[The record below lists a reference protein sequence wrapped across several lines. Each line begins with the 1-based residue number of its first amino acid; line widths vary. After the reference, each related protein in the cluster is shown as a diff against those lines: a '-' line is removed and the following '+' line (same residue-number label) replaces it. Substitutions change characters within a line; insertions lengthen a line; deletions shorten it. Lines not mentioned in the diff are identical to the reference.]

1 MSDRAFEPGGL
12 ISHASV
18 PGAPPSAGPLAILE
32 RIRRPREVARPGE
45 RCELCATDIADIHSH
60 VVNLDSRGLLCVCRA
75 CYLLFTQR
83 GAAGGRY
90 QAVPER
96 VLRVVDFSLGA
107 SEWEAL
113 QIPVAVAFF
122 FYNSDLER
130 IAAFYPSPAGATE
143 CLLPLGAWEG
153 VVAGNRALASIE
165 PDVEA
170 VLIRVGKETSECY
183 LVPID
188 ACYELVGLLR
198 RLWRGFDGGREVHE
212 ALAGFFDRISRRA
225 RPARSQA
232 GSVEAALLQ
241 PAPVTAEDTG
251 A

>member
-1 MSDRAFEPGGL
+1 VSDRALEHGEL
-12 ISHASV
+12 IPDTSA
-18 PGAPPSAGPLAILE
+18 GAPPSAGPLAILE
-32 RIRRPREVARPGE
+32 RIRRPRPLARPGE
-45 RCELCATDIADIHSH
+45 RCELCAADISDAHSH

-90 QAVPER
+90 QAVPDR
-96 VLRVVDFSLGA
+96 VLCVADFSLTA

-153 VVAGNRALASIE
+153 VVAANRALASIE

-170 VLIRVGKETSECY
+170 VLIRLGNETSECY

-198 RLWRGFDGGREVHE
+198 QLWRGFDGGREVHD
-212 ALAGFFDRISRRA
+212 ALAGFFDKISGRA

-232 GSVEAALLQ
+232 GSVRAAVP
-241 PAPVTAEDTG
+241 PAPVTVEDTG

>member
-1 MSDRAFEPGGL
+1 M
-12 ISHASV
+12 
-18 PGAPPSAGPLAILE
+18 
-32 RIRRPREVARPGE
+32 
-45 RCELCATDIADIHSH
+45 
-60 VVNLDSRGLLCVCRA
+60 
-75 CYLLFTQR
+75 
-83 GAAGGRY
+83 
-90 QAVPER
+90 PER
-96 VLRVVDFSLGA
+96 VLCVADFSLTA

-170 VLIRVGKETSECY
+170 VLIRVGNETSECY

-198 RLWRGFDGGREVHE
+198 QLWRGFDGGREVHE

-232 GSVEAALLQ
+232 GSVQAAVP

>member
-1 MSDRAFEPGGL
+1 VNDAAFGPQPL
-12 ISHASV
+12 PPDASWS
-18 PGAPPSAGPLAILE
+18 GAPPSAGPLAILE
-32 RIRRPREVARPGE
+32 RIRRPAQTARPGE
-45 RCELCATDIADIHSH
+45 RCELCATDIADAHSH

-90 QAVPER
+90 QAVPDR
-96 VLRVVDFSLGA
+96 VLAVSDFA
-107 SEWEAL
+107 VTAHEWEAL

-122 FYNSDLER
+122 FYNSDLGR

-153 VVAGNRALASIE
+153 VVAGNPALASIE

-170 VLIRVGKETSECY
+170 VLIRVGRDASDCFV
-183 LVPID
+183 VPID

-198 RLWRGFDGGREVHE
+198 QLWRGFDGGREVHD
-212 ALAGFFDRISRRA
+212 ALDAFFARIRSRA
-225 RPARSQA
+225 RPVRPKASVTPENRSA
-232 GSVEAALLQ
+232 
-241 PAPVTAEDTG
+241 
-251 A
+251 